1 MLKCF
6 VVDVVVVEKV
16 SFSKLVWMKYV
27 ESVDILEKII
37 FLKIIF
43 FNFAYMEVNRN
54 FKYDMN

>member
-37 FLKIIF
+37 FIKILHKFKHEI
-43 FNFAYMEVNRN
+43 NRN